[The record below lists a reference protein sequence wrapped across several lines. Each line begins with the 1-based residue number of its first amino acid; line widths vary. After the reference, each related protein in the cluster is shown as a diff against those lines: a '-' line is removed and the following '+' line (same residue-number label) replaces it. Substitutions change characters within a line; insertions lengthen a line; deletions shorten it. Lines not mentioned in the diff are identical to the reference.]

1 MIETILSER
10 KMEAKMFNEINNNFG
25 LSDPREDLKKLSDFL
40 EMRGFIIEDYIEE
53 FDSVYIILNDRIVN
67 LKIKF
72 GYIEH
77 EEIKRNENDSETKK
91 TIEDFNIDILKF
103 E

>member
-25 LSDPREDLKKLSDFL
+25 LSDPKEDLKKLSDFL
-40 EMRGFIIEDYIEE
+40 QMRGFIIEDYIEE
-53 FDSVYIILNDRIVN
+53 FDYVYIILNDRIVN

-77 EEIKRNENDSETKK
+77 KEIKRNENDSETKK